1 MKVALIQDYLRAG
14 GTERQ
19 TVGWARWLAQSGHE
33 VVLITFRP
41 GGALEPYSW
50 GKGIKR
56 VSLQR
61 RDRGLDWYAP
71 GLAEQIHQADP
82 DVVVCMGRMANS
94 HLWWL
99 SRSSRAIPLVA
110 TVRTGKWFS
119 PFYRWSLNAATGV
132 LVNSHY
138 AQNRVLRETRVSADR
153 IALIR
158 NPVLLSNLNHP
169 IDMMRPALREKA
181 GVRARTAVLLSCAQ
195 FRPEKNLAGLVELAS
210 RLPTDLDWQLWF
222 VGSGKTEPKIR
233 EQVTTLGLDDRVHFW
248 GFQEDPSP
256 WIKAAD
262 IAVRSSRAD
271 SLPNFLIEA
280 QWLGLPVVTTAV
292 GGADECLI
300 EGKSGWV
307 VPQDDTEALRQAVVH
322 LMNDPDLRQRAAT
335 AARAFAQEAFEP
347 NVQFQQQTDFLKE
360 LAGCS

>member
-19 TVGWARWLAQSGHE
+19 TVAWAQWLVRSGNE
-33 VVLITFRP
+33 VTLITFRP

-50 GKGIKR
+50 EKGIQR
-56 VSLQR
+56 ISLQR
-61 RDRGLDWYAP
+61 KDSGLDWYSP
-71 GLAEQIHQADP
+71 GLVDQVHRSDP
-82 DVVVCMGRMANS
+82 DCVVCMGRMANS

-99 SRSSRAIPLVA
+99 GRSSQAIPLVA
-110 TVRTGKWFS
+110 TVRTGKWLS

-138 AQNRVLRETRVSADR
+138 AQSRVLRETRVSADR

-158 NPVLLSNLNHP
+158 NPVLLSNTNHP

-181 GVRARTAVLLSCAQ
+181 GVRAGTIVLLSCAQ

-210 RLPTDLDWQLWF
+210 RLPIDLDWQLWF
-222 VGSGKTEPKIR
+222 VGTGKTEPKVR
-233 EQVTTLGLDDRVHFW
+233 EMVTAKGLDDRVHFW
-248 GFQEDPSP
+248 GFQADPSP

-262 IAVRSSRAD
+262 IAVRSSRSD

-292 GGADECLI
+292 GGADECLV

-307 VPQDDTEALRQAVVH
+307 VPEDDIESMRKAVVH
-322 LMNDPDLRQRAAT
+322 LMNAPDLRQQASS
-335 AARAFAQEAFEP
+335 AARAFSQDAFEP
-347 NVQFQQQTDFLKE
+347 NAQFQQQTEFLKE